1 MNTLDSHQKVKK
13 IRNYLLWYVVILVVL
28 GSFTSG
34 LFLGRTQNVLHNY
47 VKESGNS
54 NKTVENK
61 YTNKTKKA
69 DFDLFWQAWDTI
81 EKKFVNQPLDY
92 QKMVYGAISG
102 MLGALD
108 DPYTVFMNPEEDKAF
123 QQEISGSFEGIG
135 AEVGMKNNR
144 IVIISPLEGS
154 PAKKV
159 GLRPHDVILK
169 INDEKTDEMNLF
181 EAVLKIRGQAGTEV
195 VLIIQRNG
203 VKEPKEFKITREK
216 ITQKSVTWKEE
227 KLSNKKK
234 VAHLKISYF
243 GEDTARDLQ
252 SAATE
257 ILRKKESGIVLDLR
271 NNGGGYLESSIDV
284 LSVFVE
290 PNTIIAYQELGN
302 KSRKEFRSR
311 GASLLKDLPLVILV
325 NSGSASASEIVAGG
339 LHDIRKSLLIG
350 EKTFGKGSVQ
360 EYIPL
365 PNNASLR
372 VSIAKWLTANG
383 KNING
388 EGIAPD
394 VEIKMTNEDY
404 EKDRDPQFDRA
415 KEEIAKLLNDKK
427 P

>member
-13 IRNYLLWYVVILVVL
+13 IRNYLLWYVFILVVL
-28 GSFTSG
+28 GSFTIG

-47 VKESGNS
+47 ANENS
-54 NKTVENK
+54 DANKTVENK
-61 YTNKTKKA
+61 YTTKSEGA
-69 DFDLFWQAWDTI
+69 DFDLFWQAWDTV

-108 DPYTVFMNPEEDKAF
+108 DPYTAFMTPEEDKEF
-123 QQEISGSFEGIG
+123 QQEITGSFEGIG
-135 AEVGMKNNR
+135 AEVGMKNDR

-154 PAKKV
+154 PAEKA
-159 GLRPHDVILK
+159 GLRPHDIILK

-181 EAVLKIRGQAGTEV
+181 GAVSKIRGQAGTEV
-195 VLIIQRNG
+195 VLSIQRNG
-203 VKEPKEFKITREK
+203 AKEPKEFKIIREK

-227 KLSNKKK
+227 KLSNGKK
-234 VAHLKISYF
+234 VAHLEISYF
-243 GEDTARDLQ
+243 GEDTARNLQ

-257 ILRKKESGIVLDLR
+257 ILKKKEGGIILDLR

-290 PNTIIAYQELGN
+290 PNTVVAFQESGD
-302 KSRKEFRSR
+302 KSRKEFHSR
-311 GASLLKDLPLVILV
+311 GNTLLKDLPLVILV
-325 NSGSASASEIVAGG
+325 NGGSASASEIVAGG
-339 LHDIRKSLLIG
+339 LHDIRKSSLIG

-365 PNNASLR
+365 PNNSSMR

-388 EGIAPD
+388 EGIPPD
-394 VEIKMTNEDY
+394 IEMKMTNDDY
-404 EKDRDPQFDRA
+404 EKDRDPQLDRA
-415 KEEIAKLLNDKK
+415 KEEIAKLLK
-427 P
+427 